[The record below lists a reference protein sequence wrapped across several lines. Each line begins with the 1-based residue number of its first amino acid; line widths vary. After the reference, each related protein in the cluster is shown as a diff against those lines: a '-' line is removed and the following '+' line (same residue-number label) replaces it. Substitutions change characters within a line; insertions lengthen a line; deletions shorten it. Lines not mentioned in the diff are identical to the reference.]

1 MKIMTNVVA
10 ALALTALVFVLA
22 NFFGDIAIP
31 PQGPVVGVSTVEKTS
46 VPTTADKP
54 ATGTKPAPVAEKTP
68 AVDTAS
74 EAASQPSTPPASTPP
89 AATPAPNPTTPSTQG
104 APAVALGAAAL
115 VAGDPV
121 RGKKVFRKCIGCHS
135 FAKGDRVRT
144 GPNLWGIVG
153 RKKASAEGFRYSLAF
168 KALTGVWTPTDI
180 DALITNPRVFAS
192 GTKMTFAG
200 LKDPQD
206 RADVIA
212 FLSTLK
218 D

>member
-46 VPTTADKP
+46 TPPTDKP
-54 ATGTKPAPVAEKTP
+54 AVDKPAAEKTP
-68 AVDTAS
+68 TVDTAS

-89 AATPAPNPTTPSTQG
+89 ASATPPTQAGSTP
-104 APAVALGAAAL
+104 ALGATAL

-121 RGKKVFRKCIGCHS
+121 RGKKIFRKCIGCHS

-153 RKKASAEGFRYSLAF
+153 RKKASAEGFKYSLAF
-168 KALTGVWTPTDI
+168 KALTGVWTPEDI

-200 LKDPQD
+200 LKNSQD